1 MRVGFRLRVRVGVRV
16 RGRGRGRN
24 GVRARVRVRIRVR
37 VRVRVTSGM
46 PYLFVATQG
55 FSMASAS
62 SSTLGSPSLPVD
74 GSAMT
79 LHLSK
84 T

>member
-1 MRVGFRLRVRVGVRV
+1 VRVGFRLRVRVGVRV

-24 GVRARVRVRIRVR
+24 GVRARVRVRI
-37 VRVRVTSGM
+37 RVTSGM

-79 LHLSK
+79 LHLS
-84 T
+84 TT

>member
-24 GVRARVRVRIRVR
+24 GVRARVRVRI
-37 VRVRVTSGM
+37 RVTSGM

>member
-1 MRVGFRLRVRVGVRV
+1 MRVGFRLRVRVRVRV
-16 RGRGRGRN
+16 RGRV